1 MKQLRQ
7 IAIASAG
14 LVILAACETTATGG
28 PTPEAMVSDIN
39 SAKVSAG
46 DSTSTAARLNGY
58 LSAAEEK
65 MVETAGKPALNMAW
79 TFTAM
84 TAAEA
89 LTTVPGQSPEAFSE
103 AAGKTLQYADSVSTA
118 CLDMGTSG
126 IDARQ
131 GNFCG
136 MALAVRRLNDSS
148 KAVEAFTTATSA
160 GDWAGSKAASE
171 GFNQQVETNWA
182 AYAAEAEQLALSEQ
196 NQTPFKR
203 LALQEAC
210 RLQNAQGQANL
221 LGNPSMDE
229 TVMGAQ
235 DAYWTAMASAASF
248 LEITSSAAACEN
260 EPDGLACK
268 RETEIKVA
276 ETCQAL

>member
-1 MKQLRQ
+1 MKQFGQ
-7 IAIASAG
+7 IAIASLG
-14 LVILAACETTATGG
+14 LVVLNACETTATGG
-28 PTPEAMVSDIN
+28 PSPESMVSDIN
-39 SAKVSAG
+39 VAKVSTG
-46 DSTSTAARLNGY
+46 DATATVASLNEY
-58 LSAAEEK
+58 LSAAEAK
-65 MVETAGKPALNMAW
+65 MAETAGKPALNMAW

-89 LTTVPGQSPEAFSE
+89 LTAIPGQSPEGFSE

-148 KAVEAFTTATSA
+148 KAVEAFSSATSA
-160 GDWAGSKAASE
+160 GDWAGSAAASE
-171 GFNQQVETNWA
+171 GFAAQVATNWI

-210 RLQNAQGQANL
+210 EFQSAQGQANL

-229 TVMGAQ
+229 AVLGAQ

-248 LEITSSAAACEN
+248 L
-260 EPDGLACK
+260 
-268 RETEIKVA
+268 
-276 ETCQAL
+276 